1 MTFYQCSRC
10 FGLYSKKDL
19 IHLETGKYV
28 CEYCA
33 GKNPT
38 LIVDIGSFHMECC
51 PEAMTVKQRRH
62 MMAVLGRYMR
72 KRQKQSNE
80 TK

>member
-1 MTFYQCSRC
+1 MGYKLVCDKCGAPINPVSSR
-10 FGLYSKKDL
+10 
-19 IHLETGKYV
+19 
-28 CEYCA
+28 
-33 GKNPT
+33 
-38 LIVDIGSFHMECC
+38 IVIGYNMNSWDE

-72 KRQKQSNE
+72 KLQKQSNK